1 MSRPILAPK
10 GVFVDNVWRQT
21 DGGRTVDVLEP
32 ATGCL
37 IGQIADAES
46 VDVDRA
52 VSAARSAADE
62 GAWSRVTAADRGRLL
77 SKLARLIDD
86 HHEELAQLEARDTGK
101 PISLARSDIT
111 ATARYFEY
119 YGGAADKLHGETIPY
134 LEGFFAA
141 SLYEPHGVT
150 AHIIPWNYPAQML
163 GRTLAPA
170 LAAGNATVVKPAE
183 DSSLSTQR
191 IAELTAEAGFPTGA
205 VNVVTG
211 RGETTGSALSNH
223 RGIDFISFTGS
234 PEVGVLIQTAAAKNH
249 IGCTLELGGKSPH
262 VVFADADLEA
272 ALPAIGK
279 GIVQNSGQTCSAG
292 SRVLIQQSIFDDV
305 ARGLGDFFSGLEA
318 GTPEMDLPLGPVINA
333 AQKSRIEQFR
343 ARAAADGVPVLAEG
357 RIAAGCPEGGFFV
370 APSLYGPVARSNDLA
385 RNEVFGPLLVLL
397 PFTDETDALRLAN
410 DTEYGLM
417 AAVWTRD
424 AGRAMRLARGI
435 RAGQVYVNGFG
446 AGGGIELPFGG
457 MKRSGHGREKGFQA
471 LREFSAIKTV
481 VYRHG

>member
-1 MSRPILAPK
+1 
-10 GVFVDNVWRQT
+10 
-21 DGGRTVDVLEP
+21 
-32 ATGCL
+32 
-37 IGQIADAES
+37 
-46 VDVDRA
+46 
-52 VSAARSAADE
+52 
-62 GAWSRVTAADRGRLL
+62 
-77 SKLARLIDD
+77 
-86 HHEELAQLEARDTGK
+86 
-101 PISLARSDIT
+101 
-111 ATARYFEY
+111 
-119 YGGAADKLHGETIPY
+119 
-134 LEGFFAA
+134 
-141 SLYEPHGVT
+141 
-150 AHIIPWNYPAQML
+150 
-163 GRTLAPA
+163 
-170 LAAGNATVVKPAE
+170 
-183 DSSLSTQR
+183 
-191 IAELTAEAGFPTGA
+191 
-205 VNVVTG
+205 
-211 RGETTGSALSNH
+211 
-223 RGIDFISFTGS
+223 
-234 PEVGVLIQTAAAKNH
+234 
-249 IGCTLELGGKSPH
+249 
-262 VVFADADLEA
+262 
-272 ALPAIGK
+272 
-279 GIVQNSGQTCSAG
+279 
-292 SRVLIQQSIFDDV
+292 
-305 ARGLGDFFSGLEA
+305 
-318 GTPEMDLPLGPVINA
+318 MDLPLGPVINA